1 LVPAVIII
9 FAGRF
14 YVNDGGPEFINA
26 ATLFAIED
34 DIEGLNIFIVKG

>member
-26 ATLFAIED
+26 ATLLANAD
-34 DIEGLNIFIVKG
+34 GTMGSSMFIVKL